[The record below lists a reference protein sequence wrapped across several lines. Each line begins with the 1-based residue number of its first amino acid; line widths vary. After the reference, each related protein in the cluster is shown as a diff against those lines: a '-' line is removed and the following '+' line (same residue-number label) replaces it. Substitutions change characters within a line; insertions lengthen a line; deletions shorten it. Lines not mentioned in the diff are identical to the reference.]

1 MAFVIDSEKC
11 VGCGACALFCLFRSV
26 KASDENASKYYIREH
41 HCMEC
46 GQCIDVCPN
55 SAISAPENFR
65 KISKVYINKQKC
77 IGCSS
82 CMHQC
87 PAKAPFG
94 EMNSP
99 FEIDQ
104 SKCFQCGACAR
115 KCIEKAIEVEYAI

>member
-65 KISKVYINKQKC
+65 ILNFNIGWEMPFFEGQVGVRVSDISLVAETK
-77 IGCSS
+77 
-82 CMHQC
+82 
-87 PAKAPFG
+87 
-94 EMNSP
+94 
-99 FEIDQ
+99 
-104 SKCFQCGACAR
+104 
-115 KCIEKAIEVEYAI
+115 